1 MIGRSVAEFYCSPFM
16 ERKAMH
22 KFLFIVVIV
31 IFIILFSC
39 SVMTNS
45 SVTPWTIAPPGS
57 SVHGIS
63 QARILEWVV
72 IPFSRDNEDTFED
85 YTLILW
91 LSHTVYHSFT

>member
-1 MIGRSVAEFYCSPFM
+1 M
-16 ERKAMH
+16 ERKAMQ

-57 SVHGIS
+57 SIHGIS

>member
-1 MIGRSVAEFYCSPFM
+1 M
-16 ERKAMH
+16 ERKAMQ

-63 QARILEWVV
+63 QARILERVV
-72 IPFSRDNEDTFED
+72 IPFSRDNADTFED